1 MREMKHMDR
10 GYVAIHR
17 MLKGSIDQLSR
28 IVTKNSNQADWTE
41 SRILLKISSMFLQL
55 FQFLEIEAAI
65 WLFVTNQNMLKFVL
79 SELHS
84 AKGLLQCDQMAD

>member
-1 MREMKHMDR
+1 
-10 GYVAIHR
+10 
-17 MLKGSIDQLSR
+17 
-28 IVTKNSNQADWTE
+28 
-41 SRILLKISSMFLQL
+41 MFLQL

-65 WLFVTNQNMLKFVL
+65 FVTNQNMLKFVL

>member
-1 MREMKHMDR
+1 
-10 GYVAIHR
+10 
-17 MLKGSIDQLSR
+17 
-28 IVTKNSNQADWTE
+28 
-41 SRILLKISSMFLQL
+41 MFLQL